1 MFDDASESDDD
12 EIAAAKGE
20 AAGAGAPAVNEMFP
34 ALPEPGIAIRL
45 ETTRNG
51 PAEPV
56 NSSSARVLPTVLL
69 EEHGRGSTRV
79 QPLFLEPQRAV
90 QSQVTDVLPGFNS
103 QEVESPVSKAE
114 TPAEDNTLGASKDDG
129 AAAAG
134 VDDEFSDDF
143 SEDDDDDDGG
153 WITPSNIAAVKKKA
167 KVRAL
172 DSSGAPVPVAILIAA
187 C

>member
-1 MFDDASESDDD
+1 M
-12 EIAAAKGE
+12 
-20 AAGAGAPAVNEMFP
+20 
-34 ALPEPGIAIRL
+34 
-45 ETTRNG
+45 
-51 PAEPV
+51 
-56 NSSSARVLPTVLL
+56 
-69 EEHGRGSTRV
+69 
-79 QPLFLEPQRAV
+79 
-90 QSQVTDVLPGFNS
+90 QSQVADVPPGFNS